1 MGAAWAF
8 GLSLVFFG
16 LALLGWT
23 NLRATMANAYVF
35 PAAGL
40 LWLLLACY
48 LVMLG
53 LIAEVAV
60 WRQRQNVLP
69 IAVERSL

>member
-1 MGAAWAF
+1 
-8 GLSLVFFG
+8 
-16 LALLGWT
+16 
-23 NLRATMANAYVF
+23 MANAYVF

-69 IAVERSL
+69 IAVERRL